1 MRENNA
7 IFQDLKYAVEMF
19 LNAKREAFP
28 KLYFLSDEELLH
40 LLLQDKDYTSI
51 DKHLSHIFPNL
62 KSL

>member
-1 MRENNA
+1 
-7 IFQDLKYAVEMF
+7 MF